1 MEGYLCGY
9 DAAANALIQADN
21 PKMTDEVIAF
31 AIDTMKTHGIIFSGE
46 ALITG
51 AGALAD
57 AKIED
62 FFRNKAAVGAVPAD
76 LD

>member
-31 AIDTMKTHGIIFSGE
+31 AIDTMKTHGIIFSSEG
-46 ALITG
+46 LTTG

-62 FFRNKAAVGAVPAD
+62 FFRNKAAAGAVPAD

>member
-21 PKMTDEVIAF
+21 PKMTDEAIAF
-31 AIDTMKTHGIIFSGE
+31 AIDTMKTHGIVFSSE
-46 ALITG
+46 ALTTG
-51 AGALAD
+51 AGALTD
-57 AKIED
+57 AKIRD
-62 FFRNKAAVGAVPAD
+62 SFQKMAAVGAVPAD